1 MGRTL
6 NARVECL
13 THLLTQVVQTSL
25 RGVPINDKLKF
36 VGHQMD
42 EQLRTEFNEWARA
55 GKGESMEKGHRPVG
69 EQAIELMRVPADAQV
84 LDVGCGSGW
93 ATRLLAQYAMN
104 GRVTGIDISDEMI
117 RVARESSRSFAN
129 IEFQVASAEQLPF
142 GDGEFMH
149 AFSMESLYYY
159 ANISQALG
167 EVFRVLKT
175 GGLFVAVVDLYWE
188 NEATHQWIDNLNVPV
203 ELLSVDDYRSLFIDA
218 GFVNIRD
225 QRLFDPTPVPENYT
239 GSSFKS
245 REEYEEYKRTGSL
258 MISGE
263 R

>member
-1 MGRTL
+1 
-6 NARVECL
+6 
-13 THLLTQVVQTSL
+13 
-25 RGVPINDKLKF
+25 
-36 VGHQMD
+36 MD

>member
-1 MGRTL
+1 MT
-6 NARVECL
+6 
-13 THLLTQVVQTSL
+13 
-25 RGVPINDKLKF
+25 NDP
-36 VGHQMD
+36 Q
-42 EQLRTEFNEWARA
+42 EQLRTEFNRWACA

-69 EQAIELMRVPADAQV
+69 QQAIERMCIPTDARV

-93 ATRLLAQYAMN
+93 ASRLLAGFAIR

-117 RVARESSRSFAN
+117 RVARESSQSFPNVDFEIAG
-129 IEFQVASAEQLPF
+129 AEQLPF
-142 GDGEFMH
+142 NDNEFTH

-159 ANISQALG
+159 RDIPKALK
-167 EVFRVLKT
+167 EIHRVLKP
-175 GGLFVAVVDLYWE
+175 GGVFVAVVDLYWE

-203 ELLSVDDYRSLFIDA
+203 ELLRVDDYRSLFLDA
-218 GFVNIRD
+218 GFKNIRD
-225 QRLFDPTPVPENYT
+225 ERLIDPTPIPENYT

-245 REEYEEYKRTGSL
+245 REDYEAYKRAGSL